1 MPSSP
6 WTERNTPSTW
16 TTCKKILADIAGPRP
31 APATELLRPS
41 LLPKLAQCPCYVSS
55 PDAGEAAQRGTRM
68 DDAFRSLLMG
78 VDEFRA
84 CEHLKADEKNPS
96 SGR

>member
-1 MPSSP
+1 MP
-6 WTERNTPSTW
+6 
-16 TTCKKILADIAGPRP
+16 
-31 APATELLRPS
+31 LLR
-41 LLPKLAQCPCYVSS
+41 LL

-68 DDAFRSLLMG
+68 DAAFRSLLMG